1 MNRSKLLENL
11 KALGYP
17 MLEVDESI
25 NANATLAEVVK
36 TEDLRFWESFP
47 LLLAGSL
54 EKNLF
59 EYNKV
64 LRQLKDSKD
73 KSSFQDLIMMSL
85 ALYKYLELKLSYVDW
100 LYNSKYFKEET
111 FNRYLNSFKKKK
123 NLLSNENQ
131 LSPDRMLNTFRNYFS
146 HAELDLKEYINT
158 KDEFEL
164 EYSMS
169 QVFSSKQKELFLKKL
184 KGEKM
189 TKTER
194 EYFSRSVRKKAQALA
209 NSDLHKLATKL
220 VQE

>member
-184 KGEKM
+184 K
-189 TKTER
+189 
-194 EYFSRSVRKKAQALA
+194 
-209 NSDLHKLATKL
+209 
-220 VQE
+220 